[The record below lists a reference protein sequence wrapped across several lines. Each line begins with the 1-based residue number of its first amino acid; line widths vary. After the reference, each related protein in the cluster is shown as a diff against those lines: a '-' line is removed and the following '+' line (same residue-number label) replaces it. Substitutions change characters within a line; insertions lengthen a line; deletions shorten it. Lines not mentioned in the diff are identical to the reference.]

1 MKKSLLFIVI
11 SLFLFMVA
19 CGEEETSDTIS
30 KKNKTTEAK
39 GVVSEED
46 IDKMY
51 SNPKQFKDY
60 EVELTGIVFN
70 EPEAD
75 EDGVYFQM
83 FADPINSGKNTL
95 VGLLDTD
102 LKVKT
107 DDYVKVTGIV
117 KDEFEGENAFGGV
130 VKAPV
135 IEATKFEVVD
145 YVTAVAP
152 ANRTIEIKE
161 EINQHGY
168 HMELQKVEL
177 ADEETRVYLKISNQS
192 DVTID
197 FYSFNAKLI
206 AGNKQLEENMPYL
219 ETGLPEL
226 QSEILPGVETEGV
239 IIFPAIDQ
247 KEKKLTFHAEGSSEN
262 YDLDYKPFIFEI
274 NID

>member
-1 MKKSLLFIVI
+1 
-11 SLFLFMVA
+11 MVA

-83 FADPINSGKNTL
+83 FADPINSEKNTL

>member
-1 MKKSLLFIVI
+1 
-11 SLFLFMVA
+11 MVA
-19 CGEEETSDTIS
+19 CGAEETSGTVS
-30 KKNKTTEAK
+30 KKNKITEAK

-83 FADPINSGKNTL
+83 FADPINSEKNTL
-95 VGLLDTD
+95 VGLVDTD

-107 DDYVKVTGIV
+107 DDYVKLTGIV

-192 DVTID
+192 DATID

-206 AGNKQLEENMPYL
+206 AGNKQLEEDMPYL
-219 ETGLPEL
+219 ETGLPEI

-239 IIFPAIDQ
+239 IIFPAIDES
-247 KEKKLTFHAEGSSEN
+247 EKKLTFHAEGSSEN
-262 YDLDYKPFIFEI
+262 YELDYKPFTFEI
-274 NID
+274 KID

>member
-30 KKNKTTEAK
+30 KKNKTTEVK
-39 GVVSEED
+39 GIVSEKD
-46 IDKMY
+46 IDEMY

-83 FADPINSGKNTL
+83 FADPINSEKNTL

-219 ETGLPEL
+219 ETGLPEI